1 MSTLVQ
7 QRPQPKAAIKAVY
20 WGTTVLF
27 AALMA
32 FSAFAYLTAP
42 QMAQAFTHLGFPSY
56 FRVELA
62 VAKFLGALALLAPV
76 PARLKEWAYA
86 GFGITLVSAFI
97 SHTAVD
103 GVNTAVMPLVFLG
116 VLAASYYAN
125 ILRSR

>member
-7 QRPQPKAAIKAVY
+7 QRPQPKAAIKAAY
-20 WGTTVLF
+20 WGTTGLF
-27 AALMA
+27 AAMMV
-32 FSAFAYLTAP
+32 FSATAYLTSP